1 MLEDACLF
9 VCLFVCLLAYLC
21 AGTGDGGLQSRPKI
35 PSHFVRDCYPSEDAQ
50 QIETVEEETTTQIS
64 LLHGCL
70 GMSTCLRKI
79 ALQGKLDCI
88 VNQLLCS
95 CQK

>member
-35 PSHFVRDCYPSEDAQ
+35 PSHFVRDCHPSEDAQ
-50 QIETVEEETTTQIS
+50 QIETVEEVTTT
-64 LLHGCL
+64 
-70 GMSTCLRKI
+70 
-79 ALQGKLDCI
+79 
-88 VNQLLCS
+88 
-95 CQK
+95 